1 MRGGKIIRST
11 PTSKWFIVIDSD
23 DDLVNDY
30 RRLELSVL
38 NRFLLNSTFTDSN
51 EALENNGRL
60 LVANFRADCMRAQ
73 QSHEDTVL
81 FDRLVRW
88 RNAINAIIRLRT
100 QGIEDNRIPPELES
114 EKEKGIREGHEKR
127 RDYWLPIRAEIHRL
141 VENAR
146 EHIRIKTEMAGTAA
160 ADAAEAVDAAEVAA
174 AEVADVPYEP
184 TYETVQDDEAIA
196 EYLSEIESREEAR
209 NRMIRERREIER
221 AEAASAKQYAAE
233 QAARLAEV
241 ARAEQSA
248 RDKKRNEDLARKAE
262 LVKKSASAVDAA
274 LAEGAQRAAVER
286 VAELKKTAI
295 EEDAQAQ
302 RTKKQTY
309 ITEKEA
315 LLAKAKETLKT
326 AKKEVDKNSSLYDE
340 HEEIQKIVKKQLDD
354 YNRAALPLTE
364 ETKSLVAQLKTAKG
378 PERVRLTELFVKNQ
392 KKQSLVI
399 KIHEEID
406 KSTQKRDE
414 LRGILGPIDK
424 KWVDAKAEVERLEG
438 ILKELSPPN
447 YHLCHNPACFNHGKE
462 PCNGCNAVYYCG
474 VECKRAD
481 WKSHKPLCAAD
492 FESTV
497 PVQSVST
504 ESIERR
510 RQEETRLAKEKH
522 ALKLC
527 DNDGCYKEGKY
538 PCSGCR
544 AVRYCSKECQIVD
557 WKLRH
562 KDECTRQYT
571 EKKEKGGTKRKVK
584 TRRRK
589 TRKYK

>member
-1 MRGGKIIRST
+1 M
-11 PTSKWFIVIDSD
+11 
-23 DDLVNDY
+23 
-30 RRLELSVL
+30 
-38 NRFLLNSTFTDSN
+38 
-51 EALENNGRL
+51 
-60 LVANFRADCMRAQ
+60 
-73 QSHEDTVL
+73 DT
-81 FDRLVRW
+81 
-88 RNAINAIIRLRT
+88 
-100 QGIEDNRIPPELES
+100 
-114 EKEKGIREGHEKR
+114 
-127 RDYWLPIRAEIHRL
+127 
-141 VENAR
+141 
-146 EHIRIKTEMAGTAA
+146 
-160 ADAAEAVDAAEVAA
+160 
-174 AEVADVPYEP
+174 
-184 TYETVQDDEAIA
+184 
-196 EYLSEIESREEAR
+196 
-209 NRMIRERREIER
+209 
-221 AEAASAKQYAAE
+221 
-233 QAARLAEV
+233 
-241 ARAEQSA
+241 
-248 RDKKRNEDLARKAE
+248 
-262 LVKKSASAVDAA
+262 A
-274 LAEGAQRAAVER
+274 LAEATQRAAVER

-309 ITEKEA
+309 ITEKAA
-315 LLAKAKETLKT
+315 LLAKAIETLKA
-326 AKKEVDKNSSLYDE
+326 AKEEVDKNSSLFDE
-340 HEEIQKIVKKQLDD
+340 HEEIQRIVEKH
-354 YNRAALPLTE
+354 RTAAITARD
-364 ETKSLVAQLKTAKG
+364 ETISLVAQLKTAKG
-378 PERVRLTELFVKNQ
+378 PEKVRLNALLDTNQ
-392 KKQSLVI
+392 KRTIRLN
-399 KIHEEID
+399 KINDEEIG
-406 KSTQKRDE
+406 KKTTQIDE
-414 LRGILGPIDK
+414 LRVILGPINQ
-424 KWVDAKAEVERLEG
+424 KWEDATAEVERLEG
-438 ILKELSPPN
+438 ILKEVRHPN

-462 PCNGCNAVYYCG
+462 TCNGCNAVYYCG